1 MIPPRTSLASVISRS
16 VGPSY
21 LVWGLAGNAGM
32 LTHSPRIRKVDVPD
46 QVAEE
51 VAVKSTS
58 TEASDDEDRKQR
70 PHHRVSKFQG

>member
-1 MIPPRTSLASVISRS
+1 LPVTPECSLIV
-16 VGPSY
+16 
-21 LVWGLAGNAGM
+21 
-32 LTHSPRIRKVDVPD
+32 PRIRKVDVPD

-70 PHHRVSKFQG
+70 PLHRVSKFQG